1 MHISRKKHILLHNI
15 NMTPFV
21 DIMLVLLI
29 IFMISPTTENMPSLL
44 VNLPTAKEATPLHVN
59 QSIILTISSNGTIY
73 INDKLSNEKTLKND
87 LISAIKNKDIQ
98 IFIRGDDKLNYG
110 AIIRIINIVNS
121 YGLKN
126 IALVTKTTT

>member
-1 MHISRKKHILLHNI
+1 
-15 NMTPFV
+15 
-21 DIMLVLLI
+21 
-29 IFMISPTTENMPSLL
+29 MISPTTENMPSLL